1 MKSIHKLSILVL
13 LSIICLLQS
22 CSSSKVTISHDANL
36 YAYKYIVFGQEDYT
50 GNDDE
55 LNDIILSVQNEIAK
69 TNLRI
74 LSLPHAR
81 NFALMENSV
90 LSPSIAV
97 KSEKWDGGHTYIT
110 ITFYDFATH
119 RPVIILKS
127 SGIGLSI
134 KQDQKIAFKA
144 IRKQIFKTF
153 GKKY

>member
-1 MKSIHKLSILVL
+1 
-13 LSIICLLQS
+13 
-22 CSSSKVTISHDANL
+22 
-36 YAYKYIVFGQEDYT
+36 
-50 GNDDE
+50 
-55 LNDIILSVQNEIAK
+55 
-69 TNLRI
+69 
-74 LSLPHAR
+74 
-81 NFALMENSV
+81 MENSV